1 MQPSLGN
8 MDPGTDKMIKL
19 LTLKVIFQKAK
30 LYIKKYW
37 KLALGVIVLGVVYI
51 TSRSKVHS
59 MAKALE
65 KINES
70 HKQEV
75 DAIEKAHQTEIKKIE
90 KARVTL
96 ETTMREVETKY
107 AEAEKKL
114 DSKKKRE
121 VKKIIKENHD
131 DPGVI
136 TEKLASLTG
145 FDIYVE

>member
-1 MQPSLGN
+1 
-8 MDPGTDKMIKL
+8 MISI
-19 LTLKVIFQKAK
+19 LTLKMLFQKAK
-30 LYIKKYW
+30 VYVKKYW
-37 KLALGVIVLGVVYI
+37 KLILGVAVFAVLYF

-59 MAKALE
+59 MAKTLE
-65 KINES
+65 TISES
-70 HKQEV
+70 HKKEV

-114 DSKKKRE
+114 DAKKKKQ
-121 VKKIIKENHD
+121 VQKIIKENHD
-131 DPGVI
+131 DPDAI
-136 TEKLASLTG
+136 TEKLANLTG

>member
-1 MQPSLGN
+1 MQHSLGN
-8 MDPGTDKMIKL
+8 MVVRTDKMIKFL
-19 LTLKVIFQKAK
+19 ALKVFFQKAK

-37 KLALGVIVLGVVYI
+37 KLALGAIVLGAVYF

-65 KINES
+65 KINQS
-70 HKQEV
+70 HKKEV
-75 DAIEKAHQTEIKKIE
+75 DAIERAHQTEIKKIE

-114 DSKKKRE
+114 DSKKKRQVE
-121 VKKIIKENHD
+121 KIIKDNHD
-131 DPGVI
+131 DPNAI

-145 FDIYVE
+145 FDIYVQ

>member
-1 MQPSLGN
+1 MLRFLGS
-8 MDPGTDKMIKL
+8 MAARTDVMIKL
-19 LTLKVIFQKAK
+19 LTLKLLFQKAK

-37 KLALGVIVLGVVYI
+37 KVVLGSIVLAIVYF

-65 KINES
+65 TINES

-75 DAIEKAHQTEIKKIE
+75 DAIEKAHESEVRKIE
-90 KARVTL
+90 KARVVL
-96 ETTMREVETKY
+96 ETTMRDVEVKY

-114 DSKKKRE
+114 DSEKKKQ

-131 DPGVI
+131 DPDAI

-145 FDIYVE
+145 FDIYVK

>member
-1 MQPSLGN
+1 MLRSLGN
-8 MDPGTDKMIKL
+8 TVARINKMIKL
-19 LTLKVIFQKAK
+19 LTLKVLFQKAK

-37 KLALGVIVLGVVYI
+37 KLALSVIVLGAVYF

-75 DAIEKAHQTEIKKIE
+75 DAIEKAHQTEVKKIE
-90 KARVTL
+90 KARETL
-96 ETTMREVETKY
+96 ETTMREVESKY

-114 DSKKKRE
+114 DSKKKRQVE
-121 VKKIIKENHD
+121 KIIKDNHD
-131 DPGVI
+131 DPDAI

-145 FDIYVE
+145 FDIYVQ